1 MRHKVDWYG
10 PRLRE
15 LREGAGLTQAQL
27 GSHVGVAGSQINK
40 LETNVNQPTL
50 ATALAIAEA
59 LGRPLTDFL
68 PSAGRSRASRSR

>member
-1 MRHKVDWYG
+1 MRQKIDWYG

-27 GSHVGVAGSQINK
+27 GSHVGIAGSQINK
-40 LETNVNQPTL
+40 LETGVNQPML

-59 LGRPLTDFL
+59 LGRPLSDFL
-68 PSAGRSRASRSR
+68 PKKKR